1 MTNLNTPYSVMW
13 IIRVSLALSLVN
25 MDSVFAEDSGKPHVI
40 VVLSDDLG
48 IGDISAYYG
57 HYQTPN
63 IDRIAAEG
71 KQFENYYTAS
81 PICSPSRAAL
91 LTGQAPAKLH
101 FTTFL
106 NTREDNRRK
115 EQVDYLNPTIPT
127 LTETLKAIGY
137 TTAHFGKWHL
147 GGGRD
152 VIDAPNFDQYG
163 FDEWAGT
170 YESPD
175 PDPAITATDWIWS
188 EKDSIKRWDRTAY
201 FVDKTLQFLKENGDQ
216 PCFVNLWTDDM
227 HTPWVPGKGQKE
239 SNPGE
244 PGSEKSFQEVLVE
257 FDRQMGR
264 LLAGLKELG
273 IDKNTILIFTSDNG
287 PLPNFRQDR
296 SAQLRGTKLSLYE
309 GGIRMPFIVRWPDR
323 IPAGSVD
330 SVSILSALDIFPTVA
345 QLVGADLRRQ
355 ENLDGED
362 RSTVWLHGP
371 EERARP
377 LVWEY
382 GRNNDY
388 FSFPKGRNRSPAMAL
403 RDGQWKFLMNQDG
416 SSIELYDLSKDA
428 SEDHNRASEQ
438 SELVETFKDALL
450 DWWGSLPPFPRAS
463 P

>member
-1 MTNLNTPYSVMW
+1 MRYL
-13 IIRVSLALSLVN
+13 IRLSGPIWTILFGLTLSFAN
-25 MDSVFAEDSGKPHVI
+25 MDSISAQDSDKPHVI
-40 VVLSDDLG
+40 IILSDDLG
-48 IGDISAYYG
+48 IGDISSYYG
-57 HYQTPN
+57 HYSTPN

-71 KQFENYYTAS
+71 KQFENYYSAS

-115 EQVDYLNPTIPT
+115 EQVDYLDPSIPT
-127 LTETLKAIGY
+127 MAEALKAVGY

-152 VIDAPNFDQYG
+152 VTDAPNFDQYG
-163 FDEWAGT
+163 FEEWAGT

-188 EKDSIKRWDRTAY
+188 DKDSIKRWDRTAY
-201 FVDKTLQFLKENGDQ
+201 FVDKTLAFLKENADQ
-216 PCFVNLWTDDM
+216 PCFVNLWADDM
-227 HTPWVPGKGQKE
+227 HTPWVPGKGEKE
-239 SNPGE
+239 INPGKPE
-244 PGSEKSFQEVLVE
+244 AEKSFQEVLVE

-273 IDKNTILIFTSDNG
+273 IDENTILIFTSDNG

-309 GGIRMPFIVRWPDR
+309 GGIRMPFIVRWPKR
-323 IPAGSVD
+323 IAAGSVD
-330 SVSILSALDIFPTVA
+330 SVSILSALDILPTLA
-345 QLVGADLRRQ
+345 HLVGADLRQ

-362 RSTVWLHGP
+362 RSSVLLHGP
-371 EERARP
+371 EDRIHP

-403 RDGQWKFLMNQDG
+403 REGQWKFLMNQDG
-416 SSIELYDLSKDA
+416 SNIELYNL
-428 SEDHNRASEQ
+428 SEDANENNNLISEESDRAA
-438 SELVETFKDALL
+438 VFKRQLL
-450 DWWGSLPPFPRAS
+450 DWWESLPAFSESVRN
-463 P
+463 